1 MTNPSSPG
9 DRAAGATERH
19 VEGHGPPRGW
29 TLFSAIE
36 RTRNLDLA
44 GEVLGRRFEL
54 LRPIGEGGMSVVY
67 LARDRQL
74 PRPVAVKVLRGRDP
88 SAEQRLFDE
97 VELLATLSHPGLVS
111 PLGRGRTA
119 CGRLYM
125 AMELIRGE
133 NLRERLDA
141 RGPLPW
147 RQAITIGMQIGEVLA
162 VLHAAGVIHRDIKPG
177 NIMLCSGPELVI
189 KVIDLGVAKRPPGEP
204 SSLRFNTETGVAP
217 GTPHYQPPE
226 AGRMPADPRL
236 DVFGLAATI
245 YELCTGAGPERGVY
259 RPIHPSAPAELD
271 TVLAA
276 ALALDVDARTSTIA
290 SLLAGLRSVRDERQR
305 LLDGRYE
312 LLCPLGIGGRAEVM
326 LAHHRLAGRDVALKR
341 LHPGRQT
348 DEERARLRREARI
361 LAELSHPAFPTLYD
375 VHEHDGQLY
384 LAMEFAQGER
394 AGNFVQRPLCPAH
407 VLAAGIQ
414 LAQAL
419 VALHTL
425 GVVHRDIHGS
435 NVLIDFA
442 AGPITRPLIRLL
454 DLGMCELLPAW
465 FARVCRYG
473 TPPEHRVALGTG
485 GLEQFA
491 WTAPEARCER
501 VWTEKADVWSAGLLL
516 YQLLTGHR
524 PSPAGSSEP
533 PVSPHRWIS
542 CNNELAHTLL
552 AALHPDP
559 SQRLDAPGLLTRL
572 TEAAELQAADDSAT
586 CASPAM

>member
-1 MTNPSSPG
+1 MTNPSSTG
-9 DRAAGATERH
+9 ERAVGASARH
-19 VEGHGPPRGW
+19 AEGHRPPRGW
-29 TLFSAIE
+29 TLFSAAG
-36 RTRNLDLA
+36 RTQGPPLA

-54 LRPIGEGGMSVVY
+54 VRPIGEGGMSVVY

-74 PRPVAVKVLRGRDP
+74 PRPVAVKIFRARDP
-88 SAEQRLFDE
+88 VAEQRFFDE
-97 VELLATLSHPGLVS
+97 VELLATLSHPGLVA

-119 CGRLYM
+119 GGQLYM
-125 AMELIRGE
+125 AMELVRGE

-147 RQAITIGMQIGEVLA
+147 RQAVAIGMQVGEVLA

-177 NIMLCSGPELVI
+177 NIMLCSGPEVVI
-189 KVIDLGVAKRPPGEP
+189 KLLDLGVAKRPPGSP
-204 SSLRFNTETGVAP
+204 TRFETEMGVAP

-226 AGRMPADPRL
+226 AGLMPADPRL
-236 DVFGLAATI
+236 DVFGLAATV
-245 YELCTGAGPERGVY
+245 YELCTGERPERGSY
-259 RPIHPSAPAELD
+259 RPIHPSAPPELD
-271 TVLAA
+271 TVLAE
-276 ALALDVDARTSTIA
+276 ALALDVDARTPTIA
-290 SLLAGLRSVRDERQR
+290 SLLAGLRRVQGGRER

-312 LLCPLGIGGRAEVM
+312 LLRPLGVGGRAEVM

-348 DEERARLRREARI
+348 EEERARLRQEARV
-361 LAELSHPAFPTLYD
+361 LAELRHPAFPTLHD

-394 AGNFVQRPLCPAH
+394 AGSFVQRPLCPAH